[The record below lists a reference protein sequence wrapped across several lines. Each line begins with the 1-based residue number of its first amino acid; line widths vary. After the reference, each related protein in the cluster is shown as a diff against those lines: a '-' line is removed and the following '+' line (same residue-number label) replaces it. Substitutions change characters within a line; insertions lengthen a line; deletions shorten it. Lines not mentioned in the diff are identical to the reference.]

1 MAAKPLILEF
11 ETLEA
16 GPVVADAAEIRRVNP
31 QRFEMEQLTAVTY
44 EDQERNICG
53 GYKDLSPDEFWVRG
67 HLPGVPV
74 MPGVIMCEA
83 AAQMCS
89 YFAAKYGLIKERTVG
104 LGGLD
109 EVRFRDVVRPGDR
122 LWIVARLLRMKR
134 NLLVVCEFQEFVN
147 RQLVCEGQIRGV
159 ALPPSEVPAP
169 RELIS
174 DQRSSG

>member
-1 MAAKPLILEF
+1 MAAKPLILEI
-11 ETLEA
+11 EALEA
-16 GPVVADAAEIRRVNP
+16 GPILADAAEIRRYNP
-31 QRFEMEQLTAVTY
+31 QRFEMEQLTAITY
-44 EDQERNICG
+44 EDHARHVCG
-53 GYKDLSPDEFWVRG
+53 GYKDLTPGEFWIRG

-89 YFAAKYGLIKERTVG
+89 YFAAKYGLITDRMVG

-134 NLLVVCEFQEFVN
+134 NVMVVCEFQEFVN

-159 ALPPSEVPAP
+159 ALPPNEVPAP
-169 RELIS
+169 QRSIS
-174 DQRSSG
+174 DQTSSG